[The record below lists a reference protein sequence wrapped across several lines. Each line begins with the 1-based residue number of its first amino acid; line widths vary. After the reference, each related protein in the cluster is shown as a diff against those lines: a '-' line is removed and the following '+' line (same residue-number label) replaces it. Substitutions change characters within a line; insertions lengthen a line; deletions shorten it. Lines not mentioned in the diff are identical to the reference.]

1 MSVVICALIVVIIL
15 PYPISWVAVACR
27 FKQFGQYDNIAPRDQ
42 QSKLTGLGARAMA
55 AQANAWEALIMY
67 SATTLIL
74 FMSGINFASLEKIAL
89 VFIGARVAHALCYF
103 FNLAALRS
111 VSFLVG
117 AGCCGY
123 MIYLA
128 SNVAS

>member
-1 MSVVICALIVVIIL
+1 MSVVICALIIAVIL
-15 PYPISWVAVACR
+15 PYPISWVAAVCR
-27 FKQFGQYDNIAPRDQ
+27 VKQFGEYDNVSPRDQ
-42 QSKLTGLGARAMA
+42 QGKLTGLGARAMA

-67 SATTLIL
+67 SATCLVI
-74 FMSGINFASLEKIAL
+74 FFSGIELASLETIAL
-89 VFIGARVAHALCYF
+89 VFIAARVAHAISYF

-111 VSFLVG
+111 ICFLVG

-128 SNVAS
+128 ANVAS